1 MDLPPNKESIF
12 KSSLRALLKGFFSI
26 FGAAICII
34 GSVFAVSTLINSSS
48 SKSNFSI
55 EPDADGQKLT
65 SSLTAPILMKID
77 ISGIIG
83 AGKLTTADIQ
93 SLLQDSREGLFK
105 NNRVKGV
112 LLTLDTPGGSV
123 TDSNGIYEALKQYKQ
138 RYGVPIYA
146 YVDGTCASG
155 GMYISSAADKIHA
168 SPVSIIGSVGV
179 ILGPV
184 FNFHQLMEN
193 WGIQTKTISKGKD
206 KAMLNPFTVW
216 KPNEDAS
223 LHAITEYLYSQ
234 FVDTVLA
241 ARPQMNREKLIE
253 DYGAQVFA
261 APKALEY
268 GYIDSASASYSST
281 LRELALAAGIK
292 EQEKYQVIEFKPSRP
307 LFSDLIEGK
316 SRSAPMQSLGKM
328 LGISPEI
335 QDLKDPFLYLY
346 SPL

>member
-1 MDLPPNKESIF
+1 MDLPSSKESIF
-12 KSSLRALLKGFFSI
+12 KSSLRSFLKGFFSI
-26 FGAAICII
+26 FGAAICIL
-34 GSVFAVSTLINSSS
+34 GSIFAISLLINSNAN
-48 SKSNFSI
+48 KNNFSI
-55 EPDADGQKLT
+55 QPDADGQKLV
-65 SSLTAPILMKID
+65 SSLTAPVIMKID

-93 SLLQDSREGLFK
+93 SLLQDSREGILK
-105 NNRVKGV
+105 NGRVKGI

-138 RYGVPIYA
+138 RYGIPIFA

-155 GMYISSAADKIHA
+155 GMYISSAADKINA
-168 SPVSIIGSVGV
+168 SPISIIGSVGV

-193 WGIQTKTISKGKD
+193 WGIQTKTIAKGKD

-234 FVDTVLA
+234 FVDIVLA

-268 GYIDSASASYSST
+268 GYIDSANASYSST
-281 LRELALAAGIK
+281 LKELALASGIK
-292 EQEKYQVIEFKPSRP
+292 EQEKYQVIELKPSRP
-307 LFSDLIEGK
+307 LFSDLIDGK
-316 SRSAPMQSLGKM
+316 TSNTPIQSLGKLM
-328 LGISPEI
+328 GISPEI
-335 QDLKDPFLYLY
+335 QQLKDPFLYLY
-346 SPL
+346 SPF

>member
-1 MDLPPNKESIF
+1 MDLPSSKESIF
-12 KSSLRALLKGFFSI
+12 KSSLRALLKGFFSF
-26 FGAAICII
+26 FGAAVCII
-34 GSVFAVSTLINSSS
+34 GSFFVLAFLVNSNAN
-48 SKSNFSI
+48 KSNFSI
-55 EPDADGQKLT
+55 EPDAEGQKIA
-65 SSLTAPILMKID
+65 SSLTAPIILKID
-77 ISGIIG
+77 VNGIIG
-83 AGKLTTADIQ
+83 AGKLTTSDIQ

-105 NNRVKGV
+105 NGRVKGV

-123 TDSNGIYEALKQYKQ
+123 TDSNGIYEALKLYKQ

-155 GMYISSAADKIHA
+155 GMYISSAADKIYA
-168 SPVSIIGSVGV
+168 SPISIIGSVGV

-234 FVDTVLA
+234 FVDIVLA
-241 ARPQMNREKLIE
+241 ARPQMNRQKLIE

-268 GYIDSASASYSST
+268 GYIDSANASYSST
-281 LRELALAAGIK
+281 LKELALASGIK
-292 EQEKYQVIEFKPSRP
+292 EQEKYQVIELKPSKTF
-307 LFSDLIEGK
+307 FSDLVEGK
-316 SRSAPMQSLGKM
+316 STNGLIKSLGK
-328 LGISPEI
+328 LIGISSEI
-335 QDLKDPFLYLY
+335 QELKDPFLFLY
-346 SPL
+346 SPF